1 MEALDSQHKCPLC
14 KIKLKPTDVVSNY
27 ALGSL
32 LKQIEGKLKE
42 EAKRQ
47 AKKDR
52 EKMLHAGKGIEDIF
66 SLSLKESLLN
76 YYGVDLEA
84 KLYSEL
90 DLGQMEQNYERVMYK
105 LIEQYDK
112 HMLQIVPP
120 LQLRIPSLHHQ

>member
-1 MEALDSQHKCPLC
+1 M
-14 KIKLKPTDVVSNY
+14 VSNY

-112 HMLQIVPP
+112 HMLEIVPP